1 MPTIHLNPKK
11 LVRSLYALPFN
22 VEDSSSESSLDISY
36 ITPNLLVCSYPVTK
50 YPKLLYRNGL
60 DEIVAYLNQNHGKGT
75 WKIYNFKIEKNGSDY
90 DDIDL
95 KNAADRAVYFPN
107 YQRAEGIP
115 VSYSKSTV
123 SMKDL
128 ICRNGWLDHSPPP
141 FTLLQEILDDMN
153 DHIMKSENNVV
164 ILHCRMGKGRSGT
177 IAIAYMMKYMNCPFE
192 EAKELFME
200 KRFRNG
206 LSKGVTIYSQIR
218 YIRYHELALYYGI
231 AENNHVIEQ
240 LKMARFHLE
249 SIQLQ
254 NLSTVLYQHSYVSCI
269 KLQKYNSN
277 RDGLID
283 LALLQT
289 PEQTSNQQH
298 FKNKK
303 CILIP
308 IDQDLDVCDIKID
321 FSLITKSST
330 LTNKLTTLA
339 SNSNCWLNLY
349 WETVK
354 CSKTGSTSNYL
365 LNNLK
370 LEQDNGLKYLFV
382 IRWEELDG
390 TSGTRSKGLRLFSSC
405 VLKWSLI

>member
-11 LVRSLYALPFN
+11 IVRSIYAIPFN
-22 VEDSSSESSLDISY
+22 VEDSGSGLSLDISY

-60 DEIVAYLNQNHGKGT
+60 HEIVAYLNEVHGKGT

-95 KNAADRAVYFPN
+95 KNAADRALYFPN
-107 YQRAEGIP
+107 YQSADGLP
-115 VSYSKSTV
+115 LPSQNSVVSV
-123 SMKDL
+123 KDL
-128 ICRNGWLDHSPPP
+128 ICRKGWLDHSPPP

-153 DHIMKSENNVV
+153 EHIMKSGNNVV

-177 IAIAYMMKYMNCPFE
+177 ICIAYMMKYMNFPFE

-200 KRFRNG
+200 KRFRSG
-206 LSKGVTIYSQIR
+206 LSKGVTIFSQIR

-231 AENNHVIEQ
+231 NENKLILEQ
-240 LKMARFHLE
+240 LKMARFRLE

-254 NLSTVLYQHSYVSCI
+254 NLTTVFYQHPYITCVKI
-269 KLQKYNSN
+269 LKYNSN

-283 LALLQT
+283 LVALQT
-289 PEQTSNQQH
+289 PEQPHQH
-298 FKNKK
+298 ILRNKK
-303 CILIP
+303 SVSIGIN
-308 IDQDLDVCDIKID
+308 QDLDICDIKIE
-321 FSLITKSST
+321 FSLITKSNSFS
-330 LTNKLTTLA
+330 NKLTTLA

-354 CSKTGSTSNYL
+354 CSKTGSTNNFM
-365 LNNLK
+365 LNDLK
-370 LEQDNGLKYLFV
+370 LEQDNGLKFLFI

-390 TSGTRSKGLRLFSSC
+390 TSGTRSKGLKLFSSC
-405 VLKWSLI
+405 ALKWSLV